1 MYHQASSTSIPVTKF
16 VLPFEGQLNENNR
29 WVIMADLVPWMEFE
43 SEYAQLF
50 EQFLGAP
57 AKSFRM
63 TLGALIIQ
71 QKLKITDRETV
82 EQIQENPYLQYFVG
96 LEKFTNKIP
105 FDSSTM
111 VNFRKRINSEM
122 IEKINKKIVEKE
134 LKKN

>member
-1 MYHQASSTSIPVTKF
+1 MYHQTSSTSIPVTKF

>member
-105 FDSSTM
+105 FNSSTM

>member
-1 MYHQASSTSIPVTKF
+1 MYHQASSTSILVTKF

-105 FDSSTM
+105 FNSSTM

>member
-50 EQFLGAP
+50 VQFLGAP

>member
-1 MYHQASSTSIPVTKF
+1 MYHQASSTSIPVTKL